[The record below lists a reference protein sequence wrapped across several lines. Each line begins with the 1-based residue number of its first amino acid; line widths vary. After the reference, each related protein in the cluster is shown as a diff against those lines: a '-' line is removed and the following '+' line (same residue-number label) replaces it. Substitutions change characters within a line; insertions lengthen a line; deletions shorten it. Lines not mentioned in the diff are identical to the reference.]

1 MIDMPIK
8 SKNIREITNEELCSL
23 LKELQE
29 ESDRREREAK
39 EKDWLAIR
47 EAIANFI
54 KKWGW
59 ITVTDGYDTIT
70 ISKGVDMD
78 CIGDIYVRS

>member
-1 MIDMPIK
+1 M
-8 SKNIREITNEELCSL
+8 RTTNVQGMTDKELRSL
-23 LKELQE
+23 LEELQE

-39 EKDWLAIR
+39 EKDWLAVR

-54 KKWGW
+54 EKWEW
-59 ITVTDGYDTIT
+59 IDVTDGYDTIT
-70 ISKGVDMD
+70 IGKGVDMD